1 MALQPLWHL
10 WCLVLL
16 ALLSLATCA
25 HGTEPISGYQ
35 FQSADTQK
43 LQDDPFMNPGML
55 WVDAGKRLFNT
66 KAGAADKACSDCH
79 QTFEGTFNDLPKLN
93 PRTGS
98 LVNLTTQIQLCRV
111 DQQQA
116 PAISYESEAALA
128 LTSFITYQSHGQ
140 PVQPVT
146 DPDLAA
152 YLESGNTY
160 FSRRKGQ
167 LDLACDDCHERS
179 VGKRLR
185 GDIISEGHGN
195 GYPIYR
201 LEWQSAGSLHRRLRS
216 CDIGVRAEPYAL
228 GSQAYIEV
236 ELFLRH
242 RAAGLAIETPAVRR

>member
-1 MALQPLWHL
+1 MALQLRWRCRRFWLWG
-10 WCLVLL
+10 LL
-16 ALLSLATCA
+16 GIASGA

-35 FQSADTQK
+35 FQSADTQT
-43 LQDDPFMNPGML
+43 LQDDPFKNPGML

-66 KAGAADKACSDCH
+66 KVGAANKACSDCH
-79 QTFEGTFNDLPKLN
+79 QRFEGTFNDLPKLN

-111 DQQQA
+111 DQQLA
-116 PAISYESEAALA
+116 PAIGYESEAALA
-128 LTSFITYQSHGQ
+128 LTSFVTHQSHGQ

-146 DPDLAA
+146 DPDLAPYLKRGNA
-152 YLESGNTY
+152 YFT
-160 FSRRKGQ
+160 RRKGQ
-167 LDLACDDCHERS
+167 LDLACEDCHERS
-179 VGKRLR
+179 VGKSLR

-242 RAAGLAIETPAVRR
+242 RAAGLSIETPAVRR